1 MPLKAVLLDF
11 DGVIAETDNHH
22 IAAWQRTLSTL
33 GWQISDEVAARSA
46 EIDDRDFLVEL
57 FAGRGLVSHKIEEWV
72 RRKQVLTV
80 KLLKDSPR
88 LYPGVVE
95 LIRLLRDKAKLA
107 VVSGTW
113 RENIRAVLGAAGLDN
128 CFETIVGKEDVTSV
142 KPAAEA
148 YLLALKKLRIPAAAA
163 VAIED
168 SPSGLISARA
178 AGIRVVAVGHR
189 HPFGDWVGDS
199 LYVSG
204 FEPVEGLL
212 RNLGL

>member
-11 DGVIAETDNHH
+11 DGVIAETCNHH

-33 GWQISDEVAARSA
+33 GWQISDEVAARST

-57 FAGRGLVSHKIEEWV
+57 FAGRGIVSQKIDDWV
-72 RRKQVLTV
+72 LRKQVLTV
-80 KLLKDSPR
+80 QMLRESPR
-88 LYPGVVE
+88 LYPGVGE
-95 LIRLLRDKAKLA
+95 LIRLLSEKAKLA

-113 RENIRAVLGAAGLDN
+113 RENIQTVLGATGLADR
-128 CFETIVGKEDVTSV
+128 FDLIIGKEDVTSV
-142 KPAAEA
+142 KPAADA
-148 YLLALKKLRIPAAAA
+148 YLLALKKLRVAATSA

-178 AGIRVVAVGHR
+178 AGIRVIAVGHR